1 MLILYIIKKR
11 KEGYMGTQQILI
23 LVLSVIVI
31 GVSVA
36 TGIQMFNKQAKISHR
51 QAIIDRINEMVKDA
65 LAYRKTPVSMG
76 GGGNSYIGY
85 TPFGAVESDHVSSSS
100 PGGLKLEEE
109 EVNYFVEWYF
119 NDRLKIIASSKVY
132 GEGNYWNNTYNAR
145 ITAVFD
151 SEGNIDASGFEMSG
165 DWVEDY

>member
-1 MLILYIIKKR
+1 
-11 KEGYMGTQQILI
+11 MGTSQILI

-36 TGIQMFNKQAKISHR
+36 TGINMFNKQAKINHR
-51 QAIIDRINEMVKDA
+51 QAILDRINDLVKEA
-65 LAYRKTPVSMG
+65 LVYRKTPVSMG
-76 GGGNSYIGY
+76 GGGNSFIGY
-85 TPFGAVESDHVSSSS
+85 TPPGAVESDHVAPNS
-100 PGGLKLEEE
+100 PGGLKIEEE
-109 EVNYFVEWYF
+109 EVNYYIEWYF

-151 SEGNIDASGFEMSG
+151 SEGNIDVNGFQMSG
-165 DWVEDY
+165 DWVEDF